1 MKKQSYEQ
9 YPETYLK
16 LLHLI
21 RTFAAESDSD
31 RLPSEE
37 NMAAQLGV
45 SRVKVRDELSKLE
58 AAGYVTRKRGV
69 GTLVNRYVLQEAAR
83 LDIDS
88 IYVDMIAHYG
98 YTPRSVLRRL
108 KSVRD
113 PDPAVAAPLRLPP
126 GESVYIFEKLIY
138 ADDRPLILMDDYIP
152 ARYYDRVESDLS
164 MMDSNIFLFLQ
175 GMSDEVL
182 ETLMVHVDAV
192 AADERLA
199 EIMELSV
206 GSPLMKLDSVCYTK
220 MSEPVMYSV
229 EHFNTKVIPFSF
241 QKRVLSGKYR
251 RIQTGRHH
259 TEEE

>member
-1 MKKQSYEQ
+1 MKRQSYEQ
-9 YPETYLK
+9 YPETFLK

-21 RTFAAESDSD
+21 RQFAQESSSD

-69 GTLVNRYVLQEAAR
+69 GTLINRYVLQEAAR
-83 LDIDS
+83 LDIDN
-88 IYVDMIAHYG
+88 IYVDVIAHYG
-98 YTPRSVLRRL
+98 YTPKTVLRRL
-108 KSVRD
+108 KAVRD
-113 PDPAVAAPLRLPP
+113 PEDTVRQALHLEA
-126 GESVYIFEKLIY
+126 GEGVYIFEKLIY
-138 ADDRPLILMDDYIP
+138 ADETPLILLDDYIP
-152 ARYYDRVESDLS
+152 ARYYDSVENDLS

-199 EIMELSV
+199 SILELPK
-206 GSPLMKLDSVCYTK
+206 GAPLMKLDSVCYTK

-229 EHFNTKVIPFSF
+229 EHFNTKIIPFSF
-241 QKRVLSGKYR
+241 QKRVLIGKYKR
-251 RIQTGRHH
+251 SQTDKSA
-259 TEEE
+259 T

>member
-83 LDIDS
+83 L
-88 IYVDMIAHYG
+88 
-98 YTPRSVLRRL
+98 
-108 KSVRD
+108 
-113 PDPAVAAPLRLPP
+113 
-126 GESVYIFEKLIY
+126 
-138 ADDRPLILMDDYIP
+138 
-152 ARYYDRVESDLS
+152 
-164 MMDSNIFLFLQ
+164 
-175 GMSDEVL
+175 
-182 ETLMVHVDAV
+182 
-192 AADERLA
+192 RLA
-199 EIMELSV
+199 HPEDTLAQLAEQCDPPVTKSALNHRLRKLVEL
-206 GSPLMKLDSVCYTK
+206 GRA
-220 MSEPVMYSV
+220 
-229 EHFNTKVIPFSF
+229 EH
-241 QKRVLSGKYR
+241 
-251 RIQTGRHH
+251 
-259 TEEE
+259 